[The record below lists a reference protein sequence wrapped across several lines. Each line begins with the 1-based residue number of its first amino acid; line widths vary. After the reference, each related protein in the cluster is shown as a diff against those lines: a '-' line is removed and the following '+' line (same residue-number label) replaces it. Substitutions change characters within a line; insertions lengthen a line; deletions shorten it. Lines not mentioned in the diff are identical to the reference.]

1 MTIQDC
7 LNCPWPTCDGRC
19 PKAKPEKHP
28 GGQPARTYDGKTIRE
43 WSAETGIK
51 YHTLCRR
58 LRKGETMQ
66 TALLPLHMGRR
77 AT

>member
-7 LNCPWPTCDGRC
+7 LNCPLPTCDGRC
-19 PKAKPEKHP
+19 PRVGKHP
-28 GGQPARTYDGKTIRE
+28 GGRPAKLYDGKTIRE

-51 YHTLCRR
+51 YHTMCAR
-58 LRKGETMQ
+58 LRRGESLQ
-66 TALLPLHMGRR
+66 TAMLPLHMGRR